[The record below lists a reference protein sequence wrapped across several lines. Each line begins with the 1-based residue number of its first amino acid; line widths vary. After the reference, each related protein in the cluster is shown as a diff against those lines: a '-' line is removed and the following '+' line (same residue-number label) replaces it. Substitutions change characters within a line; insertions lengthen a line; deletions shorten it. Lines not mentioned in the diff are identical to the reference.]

1 MGTIQVKGLGNYEI
15 AGDVPTEAERQAM
28 LQAFAEKTTNKQVIN
43 NTLQEGQ
50 ERASTPSI
58 AEDEDATFLSE
69 VVPQLTGG
77 IRDAAQSALNL
88 IVNRPAEAAGI
99 SFINEEGNYDFDYT
113 PMAERA
119 SGNTNRA
126 FKPLELPTVNPAKTT
141 GGNVIRTMSQFFV
154 PYLGAMKVIGVGK
167 GVLSNLAKAEGAAIL
182 TEQVVFDPFDEKLA
196 DLVQDFPALSNPIT
210 EYLQTDDDDTE
221 RDARFKLA
229 LESAGLGA
237 MFVTISS
244 AIKGL
249 TQLKKGNHNQA
260 LDEINKS
267 EKANL
272 DDVSGERSIAEIKA
286 EQQGVPVEKVIG
298 SPVSKGGPK
307 SQPSPLPL
315 EKYVGRDIQSTKDLQ
330 DILGSV
336 ETTKKAELDYYNSE
350 VRTKEHVKALAQ
362 ESGLTPEQI
371 LSKDFTDLWNDGA
384 QYRMRELMA
393 ESAIG
398 LRDLAVIAR
407 NSGSET
413 DLLRLK
419 DALDMHVAL
428 QGQVKA
434 MRAETGRALRQWRYV
449 VGANIDEML
458 GTAGG
463 KKSMNN
469 IAEILSTIDPEDVAN
484 VNQIANKLNDPTL
497 SDKFMEV
504 WINGLLSGPQTHA
517 VNILSNVLTGLWSI
531 PENYL
536 AAGIGALKRT
546 PDRVTFG
553 EANVRAFGYLQGA
566 KEGISLAKKTFL
578 TETPS
583 DIFSKL
589 EARREKAIKGTLGK
603 FIRLPGR
610 ALMTSDEFF
619 KAIGYRMELNAQG
632 YRSAIKAGLK
642 PNDRK
647 FAEHMKGVMD
657 DLPLGKNKAE
667 TEKLIKAKAKTLNM
681 SVSELKELKEEVN
694 FKATN
699 NARYLTFTKPLEGAS
714 RHISKITSELP
725 MAKLIAPFIRTPVNI
740 VRFAAERTPFGAFM
754 KEYKGLKGV
763 AKDTQQA
770 KLAFGAMVGASTVAM
785 AAQGKI
791 TGSGPSDPNAMRM
804 LRGTKWQPYS
814 FVIDQEDGTKRY
826 LAYNRIEPLG
836 IILGLSADLSDIAG
850 SLNDEDADN
859 IGARIGASISKNLT
873 DKTFFRGITD
883 VIEAANDP
891 DRFFDS
897 YARNMVGTIVPTGLA
912 QAARTIDPVVRDTQG
927 YMDKIKSRIP
937 GYSQTLEARPNLW
950 GEPIIMSGGL
960 GPDIISPIYSSFSK
974 NDPVSNELIRLK
986 YSPSMPQRSIDGVK
1000 IPPDLYNRFVRRA
1013 GKLAHTILE
1022 KNVVSNPGY
1031 KKLDKLPST
1040 QVTQIKKVIEET
1052 RAIASAILRI
1062 EMGMVFKQK
1071 DADVLRDIR
1080 KSDPEA
1086 FESLNIPE
1094 QYKKN
1099 LR

>member
-1 MGTIQVKGLGNYEI
+1 MPILEIEGLGRVEI
-15 AGDVPTEAERQAM
+15 EGDIPNEAEIQAINNALQKRQAS
-28 LQAFAEKTTNKQVIN
+28 I
-43 NTLQEGQ
+43 
-50 ERASTPSI
+50 STPSI
-58 AEDEDATFLSE
+58 AEEEDASFLNE
-69 VVPQLTGG
+69 VVPQLAGG

-119 SGNTNRA
+119 SRNTNRA
-126 FKPLELPTVNPAKTT
+126 FKPLEFPTVNPAKTT

-182 TEQVVFDPFDEKLA
+182 TEQLVFDPFDEKLA

-272 DDVSGERSIAEIKA
+272 DDVAGERSIIEIKA
-286 EQQGVPVEKVIG
+286 EQQGVSVPEFLGPSISRV
-298 SPVSKGGPK
+298 GPK

-330 DILGSV
+330 DIISSV
-336 ETTKKAELDYYNSE
+336 ETKKKAELDYYNDKVHS
-350 VRTKEHVKALAQ
+350 KEHVRALSQ

-371 LSKDFTDLWNDGA
+371 RSKDFNAVWNDGE

-398 LRDLAVIAR
+398 LHDLAVIAK
-407 NSGSET
+407 NSGSEM

-434 MRAETGRALRQWRYV
+434 MRSETGRALRQWRYV

-458 GTAGG
+458 GAAGG
-463 KKSMNN
+463 KGNMND
-469 IAEILSTIDPEDVAN
+469 IAEILSTIDPKNVAN

-517 VNILSNVLTGLWSI
+517 VNMLSNVLTGLWSI

-589 EARREKAIKGTLGK
+589 EARREKAIEGTLGK
-603 FIRLPGR
+603 LVRLPGR

-657 DLPLGKNKAE
+657 DLPVGKNKEE
-667 TEKLIKAKAKTLNM
+667 TEELIKAKAKTLNM
-681 SVSELKELKEEVN
+681 SVFELEELKREVN
-694 FKATN
+694 LKAIN
-699 NARYLTFTKPLEGAS
+699 NARYLTFTKPLEGMS
-714 RHISKITSELP
+714 RHISKITSESP
-725 MAKLIAPFIRTPVNI
+725 MTKLIAPFIRTPVNI
-740 VRFAAERTPFGAFM
+740 VRFAAERTPFGMFM
-754 KEYKGLKGV
+754 REHKGLKGA

-804 LRGTKWQPYS
+804 LRLTGWQPYS
-814 FVIDQEDGTKRY
+814 FVIEQEDGTKRY

-836 IILGLSADLSDIAG
+836 IILGLSADFSDIAG
-850 SLNDEDADN
+850 SLNNEDADSM
-859 IGARIGASISKNLT
+859 GARISASISKNIT

-891 DRFFDS
+891 NRFFDS
-897 YARNMVGTIVPTGLA
+897 YTRNMVGTIVPTGLA
-912 QAARTIDPVVRDTQG
+912 QATRTIDPLVRDTQG
-927 YMDKIKSRIP
+927 YGDKLKSRIP
-937 GYSQTLEARPNLW
+937 GYSQTLEARPNFW

-960 GPDIISPIYSSFSK
+960 GPDIVSPIYSSFSN
-974 NDPVSNELIRLK
+974 NDLVSNELVRLK
-986 YSPSMPQRSIDGVK
+986 YSPSMPQRSIDGVR
-1000 IPPDLYNRFVRRA
+1000 IPPDLYNRFVKRA
-1013 GKLAHTILE
+1013 GKLAYSILE
-1022 KNVVSNPGY
+1022 EYVVSNPEY
-1031 KKLDKLPST
+1031 RKLDKLPST
-1040 QVTQIKKVIEET
+1040 QVTEIKKVIDKT
-1052 RAIASAILRI
+1052 RAAASVILRI
-1062 EMGMVFKQK
+1062 EMGMVFREK
-1071 DADVLRDIR
+1071 DANVLRDIR

-1086 FESLNIPE
+1086 FENLNIPE
-1094 QYKKN
+1094 KYKKN
-1099 LR
+1099 L

>member
-1 MGTIQVKGLGNYEI
+1 MPILEIEGLGRVEI
-15 AGDVPTEAERQAM
+15 EGDTPNEAEIQAINNALQKRQAS
-28 LQAFAEKTTNKQVIN
+28 I
-43 NTLQEGQ
+43 
-50 ERASTPSI
+50 STPSI
-58 AEDEDATFLSE
+58 AEEEDASFLNE
-69 VVPQLTGG
+69 VVPQLAGG

-119 SGNTNRA
+119 SRNTNRA
-126 FKPLELPTVNPAKTT
+126 FKPLEFPTVNPAKTT

-182 TEQVVFDPFDEKLA
+182 TEQLVFDPFDEKLA

-272 DDVSGERSIAEIKA
+272 DDVAGERSIIEIKA
-286 EQQGVPVEKVIG
+286 EQQGVSVPEFLGPSISRV
-298 SPVSKGGPK
+298 GPK

-330 DILGSV
+330 DIISSV
-336 ETTKKAELDYYNSE
+336 ETKKKAELDYYNDKVHS
-350 VRTKEHVKALAQ
+350 KEHVRALSQ

-371 LSKDFTDLWNDGA
+371 RSKDFNAVWNDGE

-398 LRDLAVIAR
+398 LHDLAVIAK
-407 NSGSET
+407 NSGSEM

-434 MRAETGRALRQWRYV
+434 MRSETGRALRQWRYV

-458 GTAGG
+458 GAAGG
-463 KKSMNN
+463 KGNMND
-469 IAEILSTIDPEDVAN
+469 IAEILSTIDPKNVAN

-517 VNILSNVLTGLWSI
+517 VNMLSNVLTGLWSI

-589 EARREKAIKGTLGK
+589 EARREKAIEGTLGK
-603 FIRLPGR
+603 LVRLPGR

-647 FAEHMKGVMD
+647 FAEHMRGVMD
-657 DLPLGKNKAE
+657 DLPVGKNKEE
-667 TEKLIKAKAKTLNM
+667 TEELIKAKAKTLNM
-681 SVSELKELKEEVN
+681 SVFELEELKREVN
-694 FKATN
+694 LKAIN
-699 NARYLTFTKPLEGAS
+699 NARYLTFTKPLEGMS
-714 RHISKITSELP
+714 RHISKITSESP
-725 MAKLIAPFIRTPVNI
+725 MTKLIAPFIRTPVNI
-740 VRFAAERTPFGAFM
+740 VRFAAERTPFGMFM
-754 KEYKGLKGV
+754 REHKGLKGA

-804 LRGTKWQPYS
+804 LRLTGWQPYS
-814 FVIDQEDGTKRY
+814 FVIEQEDGTKRY

-836 IILGLSADLSDIAG
+836 IILGLSADFSDIAG
-850 SLNDEDADN
+850 SLNNEDADSM
-859 IGARIGASISKNLT
+859 GARISASISKNIT

-891 DRFFDS
+891 NRFFDS
-897 YARNMVGTIVPTGLA
+897 YTRNMVGTIVPTGLA
-912 QAARTIDPVVRDTQG
+912 QATRTIDPLVRDTQG
-927 YMDKIKSRIP
+927 YGDKLKSRIP
-937 GYSQTLEARPNLW
+937 GYSQTLEARPNFW

-960 GPDIISPIYSSFSK
+960 GPDIVSPIYSSFSN
-974 NDPVSNELIRLK
+974 NDLVSNELVRLK
-986 YSPSMPQRSIDGVK
+986 YSPSMPQRSIDGVR
-1000 IPPDLYNRFVRRA
+1000 IPPDLYNRFVKRA
-1013 GKLAHTILE
+1013 GKLAYSILE
-1022 KNVVSNPGY
+1022 EYVVSNPEY
-1031 KKLDKLPST
+1031 RKLDKLPST
-1040 QVTQIKKVIEET
+1040 QVTEIKKVIDKT
-1052 RAIASAILRI
+1052 RAAASAILRT
-1062 EMGMVFKQK
+1062 EMGMVFREK
-1071 DADVLRDIR
+1071 DANVLRDIR

-1086 FESLNIPE
+1086 FENLNIPE
-1094 QYKKN
+1094 KYKKN
-1099 LR
+1099 L

>member
-1 MGTIQVKGLGNYEI
+1 MPILEIEGLGRVEI
-15 AGDVPTEAERQAM
+15 EGDTPNEAEIQAINNALQKRQAS
-28 LQAFAEKTTNKQVIN
+28 I
-43 NTLQEGQ
+43 
-50 ERASTPSI
+50 STPSI
-58 AEDEDATFLSE
+58 AEEEDASFLNE
-69 VVPQLTGG
+69 VVPQLAGG

-119 SGNTNRA
+119 SRNTNRA
-126 FKPLELPTVNPAKTT
+126 FKPLEFPTVNPAKTT

-182 TEQVVFDPFDEKLA
+182 TEQLVFDPFDEKLA

-272 DDVSGERSIAEIKA
+272 DDVAGERSIIEIKA
-286 EQQGVPVEKVIG
+286 EQQGVSVPEFLGPSISRV
-298 SPVSKGGPK
+298 GPK

-330 DILGSV
+330 DIISSV
-336 ETTKKAELDYYNSE
+336 ETKKKAELDYYNDKVHS
-350 VRTKEHVKALAQ
+350 KEHVRALSQ

-371 LSKDFTDLWNDGA
+371 RSKDFNAVWNDGE

-398 LRDLAVIAR
+398 LHDLAVIAK
-407 NSGSET
+407 NSGSEM

-434 MRAETGRALRQWRYV
+434 MRSETGRALRQWRYV

-458 GTAGG
+458 GAAGG
-463 KKSMNN
+463 KGNMND
-469 IAEILSTIDPEDVAN
+469 IAEILSTIDPKNVAN

-517 VNILSNVLTGLWSI
+517 VNMLSNVLTGLWSI

-589 EARREKAIKGTLGK
+589 EARREKAIEGRLGK
-603 FIRLPGR
+603 LVRLPGR

-647 FAEHMKGVMD
+647 FAEHMRGVMD
-657 DLPLGKNKAE
+657 DLPVGKNKEE
-667 TEKLIKAKAKTLNM
+667 TEELIKAKAKTLNM
-681 SVSELKELKEEVN
+681 SVFELEELKREVN
-694 FKATN
+694 LKAIN
-699 NARYLTFTKPLEGAS
+699 NARYLTFTKPLEGMS
-714 RHISKITSELP
+714 RHISKITSESP
-725 MAKLIAPFIRTPVNI
+725 MTKLIAPFIRTPVNI
-740 VRFAAERTPFGAFM
+740 VRFAAERTPFGMFM
-754 KEYKGLKGV
+754 REHKGLKGA

-804 LRGTKWQPYS
+804 LRLTGWQPYS
-814 FVIDQEDGTKRY
+814 FVIEQEDGTKRY

-836 IILGLSADLSDIAG
+836 IILGLSADFSDIAG
-850 SLNDEDADN
+850 SLNNEDADSM
-859 IGARIGASISKNLT
+859 GARISASISKNIT

-891 DRFFDS
+891 NRFFDS
-897 YARNMVGTIVPTGLA
+897 YTRNMVGTIVPTGLA
-912 QAARTIDPVVRDTQG
+912 QATRTIDPLVRDTQG
-927 YMDKIKSRIP
+927 YGDKLKSRIP
-937 GYSQTLEARPNLW
+937 GYSQTLEARPNFW

-960 GPDIISPIYSSFSK
+960 GPDIVSPIYSSFSN
-974 NDPVSNELIRLK
+974 NDLVSNELVRLK
-986 YSPSMPQRSIDGVK
+986 YSPSMPQRSIDGVR
-1000 IPPDLYNRFVRRA
+1000 IPPDLYNRFVKRA
-1013 GKLAHTILE
+1013 GKLAYSILE
-1022 KNVVSNPGY
+1022 EYVVSNPEY
-1031 KKLDKLPST
+1031 RKLDKLPST
-1040 QVTQIKKVIEET
+1040 QVTEIKKVIDKT
-1052 RAIASAILRI
+1052 RAAASVILRI
-1062 EMGMVFKQK
+1062 EMGMVFRKK
-1071 DADVLRDIR
+1071 DANVLRDIR

-1086 FESLNIPE
+1086 FENLNIPE
-1094 QYKKN
+1094 KYKKN
-1099 LR
+1099 L

>member
-1 MGTIQVKGLGNYEI
+1 MPILEIEGLGRVEI
-15 AGDVPTEAERQAM
+15 EGDTPNEAEIQAINNALQKRQAS
-28 LQAFAEKTTNKQVIN
+28 I
-43 NTLQEGQ
+43 
-50 ERASTPSI
+50 STPSI
-58 AEDEDATFLSE
+58 AEEEDASFLNE
-69 VVPQLTGG
+69 VVPQLAGG

-119 SGNTNRA
+119 SRNTNRA
-126 FKPLELPTVNPAKTT
+126 FKPLEFPTVNPAKTT

-182 TEQVVFDPFDEKLA
+182 TEQLVFDPFDEKLA

-272 DDVSGERSIAEIKA
+272 DDVAGERSIIEIKA
-286 EQQGVPVEKVIG
+286 EQQGVSVPEFLGPSISRV
-298 SPVSKGGPK
+298 GPK

-330 DILGSV
+330 DIISSV
-336 ETTKKAELDYYNSE
+336 ETKKKAELDYYNDKVHS
-350 VRTKEHVKALAQ
+350 KEHVRALSQ

-371 LSKDFTDLWNDGA
+371 RSKDFNAVWNDGE

-398 LRDLAVIAR
+398 LHDLAVIAK
-407 NSGSET
+407 NSGSEM

-434 MRAETGRALRQWRYV
+434 MRSETGRALRQWRYV

-458 GTAGG
+458 GAAGG
-463 KKSMNN
+463 KGNMND
-469 IAEILSTIDPEDVAN
+469 IAEILSTIDPKNVAN

-517 VNILSNVLTGLWSI
+517 VNMLSNVLTGLWSI

-589 EARREKAIKGTLGK
+589 EARREKAIEGTLGK
-603 FIRLPGR
+603 LVRLPGR

-647 FAEHMKGVMD
+647 FAEHMRGVMD
-657 DLPLGKNKAE
+657 DLPVGKNKEE
-667 TEKLIKAKAKTLNM
+667 TEELIKAKAKTLNM
-681 SVSELKELKEEVN
+681 SVFELEELKREVN
-694 FKATN
+694 LKAIN
-699 NARYLTFTKPLEGAS
+699 NARYLTFTKPLEGMS
-714 RHISKITSELP
+714 RHISKITSESP
-725 MAKLIAPFIRTPVNI
+725 MTKLIAPFIRTPVNI
-740 VRFAAERTPFGAFM
+740 VRFAAERTPFGMFM
-754 KEYKGLKGV
+754 REHKGLKGA

-804 LRGTKWQPYS
+804 LRLTGWQPYS
-814 FVIDQEDGTKRY
+814 FVIEQEDGTKRY

-836 IILGLSADLSDIAG
+836 IILGLSADFSDIAG
-850 SLNDEDADN
+850 SLNNEDADSM
-859 IGARIGASISKNLT
+859 GARISASISKNIT

-891 DRFFDS
+891 NRFFDS
-897 YARNMVGTIVPTGLA
+897 YTRNMVGTIVPTGLA
-912 QAARTIDPVVRDTQG
+912 QATRTIDPLVRDTQG
-927 YMDKIKSRIP
+927 YGDKLKSRIP
-937 GYSQTLEARPNLW
+937 GYSQTLEARPNFW

-960 GPDIISPIYSSFSK
+960 GPDIVSPIYSSFSN
-974 NDPVSNELIRLK
+974 NDLVSNELVRLK
-986 YSPSMPQRSIDGVK
+986 YSPSMPQRSIDGVR
-1000 IPPDLYNRFVRRA
+1000 IPPDLYNRFVKRA
-1013 GKLAHTILE
+1013 GKLAYSILE
-1022 KNVVSNPGY
+1022 EYVVSNPEY
-1031 KKLDKLPST
+1031 RKLDKLPST
-1040 QVTQIKKVIEET
+1040 QVTEIKKVIDKT
-1052 RAIASAILRI
+1052 RAAASVILRI
-1062 EMGMVFKQK
+1062 EMGMVFREK
-1071 DADVLRDIR
+1071 DANVLRDIR

-1086 FESLNIPE
+1086 FENLNIPE
-1094 QYKKN
+1094 KYKKN
-1099 LR
+1099 L

>member
-28 LQAFAEKTTNKQVIN
+28 LQALAEKTPAKQAIN

-50 ERASTPSI
+50 ASVSTPSI
-58 AEDEDATFLSE
+58 AEEEDASFLNE
-69 VVPQLTGG
+69 VVPQLVGG
-77 IRDAAQSALNL
+77 IRDATQSALNL
-88 IVNRPAEAAGI
+88 IVNRPAKAAGI

-119 SGNTNRA
+119 SGITDRA

-154 PYLGAMKVIGVGK
+154 PYLGAMKVIGVGR
-167 GVLSNLAKAEGAAIL
+167 GVLGSLAKAEGAAIL

-196 DLVQDFPALSNPIT
+196 DLIQDFPALSNPIT

-249 TQLKKGNHNQA
+249 TQLKKGNTNQA

-272 DDVSGERSIAEIKA
+272 NNVSGERSIAEIKA
-286 EQQGVPVEKVIG
+286 EQQGVPVEEVIG
-298 SPVSKGGPK
+298 SPVSRVGPK

-330 DILGSV
+330 DIIGAV
-336 ETTKKAELDYYNSE
+336 EKTKKAELDYYSGTVHSE
-350 VRTKEHVKALAQ
+350 EHVIALSR
-362 ESGLTPEQI
+362 ESGLTIDQI
-371 LSKDFTDLWNDGA
+371 NSKKFNALWNDGE

-458 GTAGG
+458 GAAGG
-463 KKSMNN
+463 KGNMND
-469 IAEILSTIDPEDVAN
+469 IAKILSTIDPKNVAN
-484 VNQIANKLNDPTL
+484 VNQIANKLNNPTL
-497 SDKFMEV
+497 SDKFMEF

-517 VNILSNVLTGLWSI
+517 VNILSNILTGLWSI

-566 KEGISLAKKTFL
+566 REGISLAKKTFL

-603 FIRLPGR
+603 IVRLPGR

-667 TEKLIKAKAKTLNM
+667 TEELIKAKAKTLNM
-681 SVSELKELKEEVN
+681 SASELKELKKEVN
-694 FKATN
+694 LKATN
-699 NARYLTFTKPLEGAS
+699 NARYLTFTKPLEGMS
-714 RHISKITSELP
+714 RHISKLTTESP
-725 MAKLIAPFIRTPVNI
+725 MTKLIAPFIRTPVNI
-740 VRFAAERTPFGAFM
+740 VRFAAERTPFGVFM
-754 KEYKGLKGV
+754 REHKGLKGA

-770 KLAFGAMVGASTVAM
+770 KLAFGAMVGASTAAM

-804 LRGTKWQPYS
+804 LRLTKWQPYS

-826 LAYNRIEPLG
+826 LAYNRVEPLG
-836 IILGLSADLSDIAG
+836 IILGLSADFSDIYG
-850 SLNDEDADN
+850 SLNDEDADSM
-859 IGARIGASISKNLT
+859 GARIGASISKNLT

-897 YARNMVGTIVPTGLA
+897 WSRNMAGTIVPTGLA
-912 QAARTIDPVVRDTQG
+912 QAARTIDPVVRDTQT

-937 GYSQTLEARPNLW
+937 GYSQTLEARPNFW

-960 GPDIISPIYSSFSK
+960 GPDIVSPIYSSFSN
-974 NDPVSNELIRLK
+974 NDPVSNELVRLK
-986 YSPSMPQRSIDGVK
+986 YSPSMPQKSMDGIK
-1000 IPPDLYNRFVRRA
+1000 IPPDLYNKFVRRA
-1013 GKLAHTILE
+1013 GKAAHSILE
-1022 KNVVSNPGY
+1022 KYVVSNY
-1031 KKLDKLPST
+1031 EYRKLDKFPSA
-1040 QVTQIKKVIEET
+1040 QITQIKKIIEKT
-1052 RAIASAILRI
+1052 REIASVMLRI
-1062 EMGMVFKQK
+1062 EMGMVFRSK
-1071 DADVLRDIR
+1071 DADILRDIR
-1080 KSDPEA
+1080 RSDPEA
-1086 FESLNIPE
+1086 FENLDIPE
-1094 QYKKN
+1094 RYKKN

>member
-1 MGTIQVKGLGNYEI
+1 MPILEIEGLGRVEI
-15 AGDVPTEAERQAM
+15 EGDTPNEAEIQA
-28 LQAFAEKTTNKQVIN
+28 IN
-43 NTLQEGQ
+43 NALQKRQ
-50 ERASTPSI
+50 ESVSTPSI
-58 AEDEDATFLSE
+58 AEEEDASFLNE
-69 VVPQLTGG
+69 VVPQLAGG

-119 SGNTNRA
+119 SRNTNRA
-126 FKPLELPTVNPAKTT
+126 FKPLEFPTVNPAKTT

-182 TEQVVFDPFDEKLA
+182 TEQLVFDPFDEKLA

-272 DDVSGERSIAEIKA
+272 DDVAGERSIIEIKA
-286 EQQGVPVEKVIG
+286 EQQGVSVPEFLGPSISRV
-298 SPVSKGGPK
+298 GPK

-330 DILGSV
+330 DIISSV
-336 ETTKKAELDYYNSE
+336 ETKKKAELDYYNDKVHS
-350 VRTKEHVKALAQ
+350 KEHVRALSQ

-371 LSKDFTDLWNDGA
+371 RSKDFNAVWNDGE

-398 LRDLAVIAR
+398 LHDLAVIAK
-407 NSGSET
+407 NSGSEM

-434 MRAETGRALRQWRYV
+434 MRSETGRALRQWRYV

-458 GTAGG
+458 GAAGG
-463 KKSMNN
+463 KGNMND
-469 IAEILSTIDPEDVAN
+469 IAEILSTIDPKNVAN

-517 VNILSNVLTGLWSI
+517 VNMLSNVLTGLWSI

-589 EARREKAIKGTLGK
+589 EARREKAIEGRLGK
-603 FIRLPGR
+603 LVRLPGR

-647 FAEHMKGVMD
+647 FAEHMRGVMD
-657 DLPLGKNKAE
+657 DLPVGKNKEE
-667 TEKLIKAKAKTLNM
+667 TEELIKAKAKTLNM
-681 SVSELKELKEEVN
+681 SVFELEELKREVN
-694 FKATN
+694 LKAIN
-699 NARYLTFTKPLEGAS
+699 NARYLTFTKPLEGMS
-714 RHISKITSELP
+714 RHISKITSESP
-725 MAKLIAPFIRTPVNI
+725 MTKLIAPFIRTPVNI
-740 VRFAAERTPFGAFM
+740 VRFAAERTPFGMFM
-754 KEYKGLKGV
+754 REHKGLKGA

-804 LRGTKWQPYS
+804 LRLTGWQPYS
-814 FVIDQEDGTKRY
+814 FVIEQEDGTKRY

-836 IILGLSADLSDIAG
+836 IILGLSADFSDIAG
-850 SLNDEDADN
+850 SLNNEDADSM
-859 IGARIGASISKNLT
+859 GARISASISKNIT

-891 DRFFDS
+891 NRFFDS
-897 YARNMVGTIVPTGLA
+897 YTRNMVGTIVPTGLA
-912 QAARTIDPVVRDTQG
+912 QATRTIDPLVRDTQG
-927 YMDKIKSRIP
+927 YGDKLKSRIP
-937 GYSQTLEARPNLW
+937 GYSQTLEARPNFW

-960 GPDIISPIYSSFSK
+960 GPDIVSPIYSSFSN
-974 NDPVSNELIRLK
+974 NDLVSNELVRLK
-986 YSPSMPQRSIDGVK
+986 YSPSMPQRSIDGVR
-1000 IPPDLYNRFVRRA
+1000 IPPDLYNRFVKRA
-1013 GKLAHTILE
+1013 GKLAYSILE
-1022 KNVVSNPGY
+1022 EYVVSNPEY
-1031 KKLDKLPST
+1031 RKLDKLPST
-1040 QVTQIKKVIEET
+1040 QVTEIKKVIDKT
-1052 RAIASAILRI
+1052 RAAASVILRI
-1062 EMGMVFKQK
+1062 EMGMVFREK
-1071 DADVLRDIR
+1071 DANVLRDIR

-1086 FESLNIPE
+1086 FENLNIPE
-1094 QYKKN
+1094 KYKKN
-1099 LR
+1099 L

>member
-1 MGTIQVKGLGNYEI
+1 MPILEIEGLGRVEI
-15 AGDVPTEAERQAM
+15 EGDTPNEAEIQAINNALQKRQAS
-28 LQAFAEKTTNKQVIN
+28 V
-43 NTLQEGQ
+43 
-50 ERASTPSI
+50 STPSI
-58 AEDEDATFLSE
+58 AEEEDASFLNE
-69 VVPQLTGG
+69 VVPQLAGG

-119 SGNTNRA
+119 SRNTNRA
-126 FKPLELPTVNPAKTT
+126 FKPLEFPTVNPAKTT

-182 TEQVVFDPFDEKLA
+182 TEQLVFDPFDEKLA

-272 DDVSGERSIAEIKA
+272 DDVAGERSIIEIKA
-286 EQQGVPVEKVIG
+286 EQQGVSVPEFLGPSISRV
-298 SPVSKGGPK
+298 GPK

-330 DILGSV
+330 DIISSV
-336 ETTKKAELDYYNSE
+336 ETKKKAELDYYNDKVHS
-350 VRTKEHVKALAQ
+350 KEHVRALSQ

-371 LSKDFTDLWNDGA
+371 RSKDFNAVWNDGE

-398 LRDLAVIAR
+398 LHDLAVIAK
-407 NSGSET
+407 NSGSEM

-434 MRAETGRALRQWRYV
+434 MRSETGRALRQWRYV

-458 GTAGG
+458 GAAGG
-463 KKSMNN
+463 KGNMND
-469 IAEILSTIDPEDVAN
+469 IAEILSTIDPKNVAN

-517 VNILSNVLTGLWSI
+517 VNMLSNVLTGLWSI

-589 EARREKAIKGTLGK
+589 EARREKAIEGTLGK
-603 FIRLPGR
+603 LVRLPGR

-647 FAEHMKGVMD
+647 FAEHMRGVMD
-657 DLPLGKNKAE
+657 DLPVGKNKEE
-667 TEKLIKAKAKTLNM
+667 TEELIKAKAKTLNM
-681 SVSELKELKEEVN
+681 SVFELEELKREVN
-694 FKATN
+694 LKAIN
-699 NARYLTFTKPLEGAS
+699 NARYLTFTKPLEGMS
-714 RHISKITSELP
+714 RHISKITSESP
-725 MAKLIAPFIRTPVNI
+725 MTKLIAPFIRTPVNI
-740 VRFAAERTPFGAFM
+740 VRFAAERTPFGMFM
-754 KEYKGLKGV
+754 REHKGLKGA

-804 LRGTKWQPYS
+804 LRLTGWQPYS
-814 FVIDQEDGTKRY
+814 FVIEQEDGTKRY

-836 IILGLSADLSDIAG
+836 IILGLSADFSDIAG
-850 SLNDEDADN
+850 SLNNEDADSM
-859 IGARIGASISKNLT
+859 GARISASISKNIT

-891 DRFFDS
+891 NRFFDS
-897 YARNMVGTIVPTGLA
+897 YTRNMVGTIVPTGLA
-912 QAARTIDPVVRDTQG
+912 QATRTIDPLVRDTQG
-927 YMDKIKSRIP
+927 YGDKLKSRIP
-937 GYSQTLEARPNLW
+937 GYSQTLEARPNFW

-960 GPDIISPIYSSFSK
+960 GPDIVSPIYSSFSN
-974 NDPVSNELIRLK
+974 NDPVSNELVRLK
-986 YSPSMPQRSIDGVK
+986 YSPSMPQRSIDGVR
-1000 IPPDLYNRFVRRA
+1000 IPPDLYNRFVKRA
-1013 GKLAHTILE
+1013 GKLAYSILE
-1022 KNVVSNPGY
+1022 EYVVSNPEY
-1031 KKLDKLPST
+1031 RKLDKLPST
-1040 QVTQIKKVIEET
+1040 QVTEIKKVIDKT
-1052 RAIASAILRI
+1052 RAAASVILRI
-1062 EMGMVFKQK
+1062 EMGMVFREK
-1071 DADVLRDIR
+1071 DANVLRDIR

-1086 FESLNIPE
+1086 FENLNIPE
-1094 QYKKN
+1094 KYKKN
-1099 LR
+1099 L

>member
-1 MGTIQVKGLGNYEI
+1 MPILEIEGLGRVEI
-15 AGDVPTEAERQAM
+15 EGDTPNEAEIQAINNALQKRQAS
-28 LQAFAEKTTNKQVIN
+28 V
-43 NTLQEGQ
+43 
-50 ERASTPSI
+50 STPSI
-58 AEDEDATFLSE
+58 AEEEDASFLNE
-69 VVPQLTGG
+69 VVPQLAGG

-119 SGNTNRA
+119 SRNTNRA
-126 FKPLELPTVNPAKTT
+126 FKPLEFPTVNPAKTT

-182 TEQVVFDPFDEKLA
+182 TEQLVFDPFDEKLA

-272 DDVSGERSIAEIKA
+272 DDVAGERSIIEIKA
-286 EQQGVPVEKVIG
+286 EQQGVSVPEFLGPSISRV
-298 SPVSKGGPK
+298 GPK

-330 DILGSV
+330 DIISSV
-336 ETTKKAELDYYNSE
+336 ETKKKAELDYYNDKVHS
-350 VRTKEHVKALAQ
+350 KEHVRALSQ

-371 LSKDFTDLWNDGA
+371 RSKDFNAVWNDGE

-398 LRDLAVIAR
+398 LHDLAVIAK
-407 NSGSET
+407 NSGSEM

-434 MRAETGRALRQWRYV
+434 MRSETGRALRQWRYV

-458 GTAGG
+458 GAAGG
-463 KKSMNN
+463 KGNMND
-469 IAEILSTIDPEDVAN
+469 IAEILSTIDPKNVAN

-517 VNILSNVLTGLWSI
+517 VNMLSNVLTGLWSI

-589 EARREKAIKGTLGK
+589 EARREKAIEGRLGK
-603 FIRLPGR
+603 LVRLPGR

-657 DLPLGKNKAE
+657 DLPVGKNKEE
-667 TEKLIKAKAKTLNM
+667 TEELIKAKAKTLNM
-681 SVSELKELKEEVN
+681 SVFELEELKREVN
-694 FKATN
+694 LKAIN
-699 NARYLTFTKPLEGAS
+699 NARYLTFTKPLEGMS
-714 RHISKITSELP
+714 RHISKITSESP
-725 MAKLIAPFIRTPVNI
+725 MTKLIAPFIRTPVNI
-740 VRFAAERTPFGAFM
+740 VRFAAERTPFGMFM
-754 KEYKGLKGV
+754 REHKGLKGA

-804 LRGTKWQPYS
+804 LRLTGWQPYS
-814 FVIDQEDGTKRY
+814 FVIEQEDGTKRY

-836 IILGLSADLSDIAG
+836 IILGLSADFSDIAG
-850 SLNDEDADN
+850 SLNDEDADSM
-859 IGARIGASISKNLT
+859 GARISASISKNLT

-891 DRFFDS
+891 NRFFDS
-897 YARNMVGTIVPTGLA
+897 YTRNMVGTIVPTGLA
-912 QAARTIDPVVRDTQG
+912 QATRTIDPLVRDTQG
-927 YMDKIKSRIP
+927 YGDKLKSRIP
-937 GYSQTLEARPNLW
+937 GYSQTLEARPNFW

-960 GPDIISPIYSSFSK
+960 GPDIVSPIYSSFSN
-974 NDPVSNELIRLK
+974 NDLVSNELVRLK
-986 YSPSMPQRSIDGVK
+986 YSPSMPQRSIDGVR
-1000 IPPDLYNRFVRRA
+1000 IPPDLYNRFVKRA
-1013 GKLAHTILE
+1013 GKLAYSILE
-1022 KNVVSNPGY
+1022 EYVVSNPEY
-1031 KKLDKLPST
+1031 RKLDKLPST
-1040 QVTQIKKVIEET
+1040 QVTEIKKVIDKT
-1052 RAIASAILRI
+1052 RAAASVILRI
-1062 EMGMVFKQK
+1062 EMGMVFREK
-1071 DADVLRDIR
+1071 DANVLRDIR

-1086 FESLNIPE
+1086 FENLNIPE
-1094 QYKKN
+1094 KYKKN
-1099 LR
+1099 L

>member
-1 MGTIQVKGLGNYEI
+1 MSIIEVEGLGRVEI
-15 AGDVPTEAERQAM
+15 EGDTPNEAENQAIINALQKRQAR
-28 LQAFAEKTTNKQVIN
+28 QPSV
-43 NTLQEGQ
+43 
-50 ERASTPSI
+50 STPLT
-58 AEDEDATFLSE
+58 AEEDEDASFLNE
-69 VVPQLTGG
+69 VVPQLAGG

-88 IVNRPAEAAGI
+88 IVNRPAKAAGI

-113 PMAERA
+113 PMAERT
-119 SGNTNRA
+119 SGNTDRA
-126 FKPLELPTVNPAKTT
+126 FKPLELPTVNPAKTA

-154 PYLGAMKVIGVGK
+154 PYLGAMKVIGVGR
-167 GVLSNLAKAEGAAIL
+167 GVLGSLAKAEGAAIL

-196 DLVQDFPALSNPIT
+196 DLIQDFPALSNPIT

-249 TQLKKGNHNQA
+249 TQLKKGNTNPA
-260 LDEINKS
+260 LDEISKS

-272 DDVSGERSIAEIKA
+272 DNVSGERSIVEIKA

-298 SPVSKGGPK
+298 SPVSKGDPK

-330 DILGSV
+330 DILRSV
-336 ETTKKAELDYYNSE
+336 ETKKKAELDYYNDNVHSE
-350 VRTKEHVKALAQ
+350 EHVRALSQ
-362 ESGLTPEQI
+362 ESGLTPEEI
-371 LSKDFTDLWNDGA
+371 LSKDFNALWNDGA

-398 LRDLAVIAR
+398 LHDLAVIAR

-428 QGQVKA
+428 QGQVMA

-458 GTAGG
+458 TAAGG
-463 KKSMNN
+463 KKNMND
-469 IAEILSTIDPEDVAN
+469 IAKMLSSTDPTNVAN
-484 VNQIANKLNDPTL
+484 VNKLANKLNDPTL
-497 SDKFMEV
+497 SDKWLEA
-504 WINGLLSGPQTHA
+504 WINGLLSGPQTHV
-517 VNILSNVLTGLWSI
+517 VNILSNILTGLWSI
-531 PENYL
+531 PEQYL

-546 PDRVTFG
+546 PDRITFG
-553 EANVRAFGYLQGA
+553 EVNARAWGYLQGA
-566 KEGISLAKKTFL
+566 REGISLAKKTFL

-589 EARREKAIKGTLGK
+589 EARREKAIKGPLGK
-603 FIRLPGR
+603 FVRLPGR
-610 ALMTSDEFF
+610 ALMASDEFF

-632 YRSAIKAGLK
+632 YRSAIRAGLK

-657 DLPLGKNKAE
+657 DLPIGKNKAE
-667 TEKLIKAKAKTLNM
+667 TEKLIKAKAKTLKM
-681 SVSELKELKEEVN
+681 SVSELEELKREVN
-694 FKATN
+694 LKATN
-699 NARYLTFTKPLEGAS
+699 NARYLTFTKPLEGIS
-714 RHISKITSELP
+714 RHITKITSEMP
-725 MAKLIAPFIRTPVNI
+725 ITKLIAPFIRTPVNI
-740 VRFAAERTPFGAFM
+740 VRFAAERTPFGVFM
-754 KEYKGLKGV
+754 REHKGLKGA

-770 KLAFGAMVGASTVAM
+770 KLAFGAMVGASTAAM

-791 TGSGPSDPNAMRM
+791 TGSGPSDPKAMAA
-804 LRGTKWQPYS
+804 LRLTKWQPYS

-826 LAYNRIEPLG
+826 LAYNRVEPLG
-836 IILGLSADLSDIAG
+836 IILGLSADFSDIYG
-850 SLNDEDADN
+850 SLNDEDADS
-859 IGARIGASISKNLT
+859 IGARISASISKNLT

-891 DRFFDS
+891 DRFFDA
-897 YARNMVGTIVPTGLA
+897 YARNMAGTIVPTGLA
-912 QAARTIDPVVRDTQG
+912 QAARTIDPVVRDAQT

-960 GPDIISPIYSSFSK
+960 GPDILSPIYSSFSN
-974 NDPVSNELIRLK
+974 NDPVSNELVRLK

-1000 IPPDLYNRFVRRA
+1000 IPPKLYNRFARRA
-1013 GKLAHTILE
+1013 GKAAHFILE
-1022 KNVVSNPGY
+1022 QYLVSTPQY
-1031 KKLDKLPST
+1031 RKLDKYPSA
-1040 QVTQIKKVIEET
+1040 QITKIKNIIEKT
-1052 RAIASAILRI
+1052 RAAASTILRA
-1062 EMGMVFKQK
+1062 EMGMVFRKR
-1071 DADVLRDIR
+1071 DRDLLRDIR
-1080 KSDPEA
+1080 RSNPKM
-1086 FESLNIPE
+1086 FESLDIPE
-1094 QYKKN
+1094 RIKKN
-1099 LR
+1099 I